1 LTITRTAK
9 PSTVVGLEIEAGS
22 VAATEVH
29 VNGRAEVVGHGIMEL
44 EPGLFSEGEVADVD
58 HLADALRELVTTNK
72 LGKDVRLGVA
82 NQRVVVRLLHL
93 PLIEDPK
100 ELDTAVRFQAQEQ
113 LPMPSDEATI
123 DWQLIPPPMADP
135 AAADG
140 MDVVAVAARTDMV
153 GRATEAMRKAG
164 LRPIGIDHSAFGMI
178 RAFGHAQP
186 DAQQP
191 VAGGAVL
198 HCSLGDLTNLAVA
211 HGSSCLFTRA
221 ANFGV
226 EAMAQQLAERATLSL
241 GHARE
246 LLITVGLAEDGA
258 TVMGDGQTNQLARE
272 VLVAGVARLADELRI
287 SLDYY
292 ATQEGAIPVG
302 SVLVSGI
309 GSAIPGLVPTLES
322 ALGRAL
328 VVARPA
334 ELGQFDDQVAARLT
348 VPFGLALD
356 S

>member
-1 LTITRTAK
+1 VRGFTVTRGKQT
-9 PSTVVGLEIEAGS
+9 SVVGLEIEAGS

-29 VNGRAEVVGHGIMEL
+29 VNGRAEVIGHGIMEL

-58 HLADALRELVTTNK
+58 HLAEALHELISVNK
-72 LGKDVRLGVA
+72 LGKEVRLGVA
-82 NQRVVVRLLHL
+82 NQRVVVRVLHL

-100 ELDTAVRFQAQEQ
+100 ELDSAVRFQAQEQ
-113 LPMPSDEATI
+113 LPMPADQATI
-123 DWQLIPPPMADP
+123 DWQLIPPPNGNAVE
-135 AAADG
+135 G
-140 MDVVAVAARTDMV
+140 MNVVAVAARTDMV
-153 GRATEAMRKAG
+153 DRATQAMRKAG

-178 RAFGHAQP
+178 RAYGHAPPAAQP
-186 DAQQP
+186 DE
-191 VAGGAVL
+191 AGGAVL

-211 HGSSCLFTRA
+211 QGSSCLFTRA

-246 LLITVGLAEDGA
+246 LLNHVGLAEPG
-258 TVMGDGQTNQLARE
+258 TNVLGDGDTSQLARE
-272 VLVAGVARLADELRI
+272 VLVAGVAKLADELRI

-292 ATQEGAIPVG
+292 ATQEGALPVG
-302 SVLVSGI
+302 SVLVSGA

-322 ALGRAL
+322 ALGRSL
-328 VVARPA
+328 TVARPV
-334 ELGQFDDQVAARLT
+334 ELEPFGDQIAARLT

>member
-1 LTITRTAK
+1 M
-9 PSTVVGLEIEAGS
+9 VGLEIEAGS

-29 VNGRAEVVGHGIMEL
+29 VNGGAEIVGHAILEL
-44 EPGLFSEGEVADVD
+44 EPGVFSEGEVVDVD
-58 HLADALRELVTTNK
+58 RLADALRDLVSANK

-82 NQRVVVRLLHL
+82 NQRVVVRVLHL

-100 ELDTAVRFQAQEQ
+100 ELDTAVRFQAQEA
-113 LPMPSDEATI
+113 LPMPANEATI
-123 DWQLIPPPMADP
+123 DWQLIPPPVVDP
-135 AAADG
+135 NAQG
-140 MDVVAVAARTDMV
+140 MDVVAVAARTSMV
-153 GRATEAMRKAG
+153 ERATQAMRKAG

-178 RAFGHAQP
+178 RALGHSEAGSQP
-186 DAQQP
+186 DSG
-191 VAGGAVL
+191 GGAVL

-211 HGSSCLFTRA
+211 YGSSCLFTRA

-226 EAMAQQLAERATLSL
+226 EAMAQQLAERGNQSL
-241 GHARE
+241 GHARA
-246 LLITVGLAEDGA
+246 LLTTTGLGDADAGALADGDA
-258 TVMGDGQTNQLARE
+258 AQLARE
-272 VLVAGVARLADELRI
+272 VLDAGVAKLADELRI

-302 SVLVSGI
+302 TVLVSGA
-309 GSAIPGLVPTLES
+309 GSAIPGLVEALEA

-328 VVARPA
+328 VVARPV
-334 ELGQFDDQVAARLT
+334 ELQPFGDQVAARLT

>member
-1 LTITRTAK
+1 M
-9 PSTVVGLEIEAGS
+9 VGLEIEAGS

-29 VNGRAEVVGHGIMEL
+29 VNGRPEVIGHGIMEL
-44 EPGLFSEGEVADVD
+44 EPGVFSEGEVGDVD
-58 HLADALRELVTTNK
+58 HLADALRELIAQNK
-72 LGKDVRLGVA
+72 LGKEVRLGVA
-82 NQRVVVRLLHL
+82 NQRVVVRVLHL

-100 ELDTAVRFQAQEQ
+100 ELDSAVRFQAQEQ
-113 LPMPSDEATI
+113 LPMPADQATI
-123 DWQLIPPPMADP
+123 DWQLIPPPTDHVGE
-135 AAADG
+135 G

-153 GRATEAMRKAG
+153 ERAAQAIRGAG

-178 RAFGHAQP
+178 RALGHARP
-186 DAQQP
+186 DAQ
-191 VAGGAVL
+191 VDAAGGATL

-226 EAMAQQLAERATLSL
+226 EAMAQQLAERASLSL

-246 LLITVGLAEDGA
+246 LLVHVGLEADIA
-258 TVMGDGQTNQLARE
+258 TVTGDPQTVLLARE
-272 VLVAGVARLADELRI
+272 VLTAGVARLADELRL

-292 ATQEGAIPVG
+292 ATQEGAIPVV
-302 SVLVSGI
+302 SVLVTGA
-309 GSAIPGLVPTLES
+309 GSAIPGLVPTLELS
-322 ALGRAL
+322 LGRAL
-328 VVARPA
+328 VIARPP
-334 ELGQFDDQVAARLT
+334 ELESLGDRAAARLT

>member
-1 LTITRTAK
+1 M
-9 PSTVVGLEIEAGS
+9 VGLEIEAGS

-29 VNGRAEVVGHGIMEL
+29 VNGSAEIVGHGIMEL
-44 EPGLFSEGEVADVD
+44 EPGVFSEGEVADVD
-58 HLADALRELVTTNK
+58 HLADALNELVSTNK

-82 NQRVVVRLLHL
+82 NQRVVVRVLHL
-93 PLIEDPK
+93 PLIEDPR
-100 ELDTAVRFQAQEQ
+100 ELDNAVRFQAQEQ
-113 LPMPSDEATI
+113 LPMPSAEATI
-123 DWQLIPPPMADP
+123 DWQLIPPPPSMDGTTVE
-135 AAADG
+135 G

-153 GRATEAMRKAG
+153 ERAAQAMRKAG

-178 RAFGHAQP
+178 RALGHAQTADQP
-186 DAQQP
+186 DMG
-191 VAGGAVL
+191 VGAVL

-211 HGSSCLFTRA
+211 YGSSCLFTRA

-246 LLITVGLAEDGA
+246 LLGHVGLAESVE
-258 TVMGDGQTNQLARE
+258 TVSGDPQTAQLARE
-272 VLVAGVARLADELRI
+272 VLVAGVAKLADELRI

-302 SVLVSGI
+302 SVLVSGA
-309 GSAIPGLVPTLES
+309 GSAIPGLVETLES
-322 ALGRAL
+322 ALGRSL
-328 VVARPA
+328 VVARPV
-334 ELGQFDDQVAARLT
+334 ELEPFGDQVAARLT